1 MIVVVLPAPLGPR
14 NPYISPGF
22 TVSERDET
30 AVKFTYLF
38 VRFSIVITSLVYN
51 SVLMK
56 KTVKAKKAPA
66 RPAAVESPAPQAPT
80 AREGG
85 VRVGIAGVTGYAGQE
100 LLRILLAHPRVR
112 ITYLASSGKTDP
124 GPALRHMGELPVKI
138 SAFDPAE
145 AGRECDAV
153 FLCLPHKV
161 SMDNVPA
168 IMAKG
173 AKVFDL
179 SADFRLRDPQ
189 VYESAY
195 GIPHSAVALLKKAV
209 YGQPELHH
217 TALKG
222 ASLVAVPGCYPTSA
236 LLALAPLL
244 RNGLATGKIIIDSK
258 SGVSGAGK
266 ELRSDLMFCEV
277 NENFRAYGV
286 FKHRHAPEIGQE
298 LALLA
303 GRKVDF
309 IFTPHLVPMN
319 RGILSTVY
327 VTLVK
332 PLSPEA
338 LNGVYKS
345 FYRESPFI
353 RVLSDSL
360 PETRAVRGTNFCDIG
375 TAVRGND
382 AIIFSAIDNIGK
394 GAAGQA
400 VQAFNAAMGFA
411 ETEGLMTRSGAA

>member
-1 MIVVVLPAPLGPR
+1 MKKSKKAKPAPYKSAALDPLSGGA
-14 NPYISPGF
+14 S
-22 TVSERDET
+22 
-30 AVKFTYLF
+30 
-38 VRFSIVITSLVYN
+38 
-51 SVLMK
+51 
-56 KTVKAKKAPA
+56 
-66 RPAAVESPAPQAPT
+66 AAVVKDAAPDQ
-80 AREGG
+80 GL
-85 VRVGIAGVTGYAGQE
+85 VRTGLVGVTGYAGQE
-100 LLRILLAHPRVR
+100 LLRLLLAHPRVR
-112 ITYLASSGKTDP
+112 LTYLASSGKTDP

-145 AGRECDAV
+145 AGSACDAV

-161 SMDNVPA
+161 SMDNAP
-168 IMAKG
+168 IILAKG
-173 AKVFDL
+173 TKVFDL
-179 SADFRLRDPQ
+179 SADFRIRDAKT
-189 VYESAY
+189 YESAY
-195 GIPHSAVALLKKAV
+195 GIPHIAPSWLKKAV
-209 YGQPELHH
+209 YGLPEIHH

-222 ASLVAVPGCYPTSA
+222 ASLVAVPGCYPTGA

-266 ELRSDLMFCEV
+266 ELRADLMFSEV

-303 GRKVDF
+303 GGKVDF

-327 VTLVK
+327 VTLTK

-338 LNGVYKS
+338 LNGAFKS
-345 FYRESPFI
+345 FYRDNPFI
-353 RVLSDSL
+353 RVLADSL

-382 AIIFSAIDNIGK
+382 AIIFTAIDNLVK

-400 VQAFNAAMGFA
+400 VQAFNAAMGFP
-411 ETEGLMTRSGAA
+411 ETTGLQGRSGAV